1 MSLRPAVLLAGILL
15 QSFPA
20 QAEKAIE
27 WQPWSEAVFEQ
38 AKKEN
43 RFVLLDLGAVW
54 CHWCHVMDEIT
65 YRDPE
70 VIELLRSRY
79 IAVRVDQDSRP
90 DLSNR
95 YEDYGWPA
103 TIVFDANGDEIVKR
117 QGYIPPRPMA
127 SMLQAIIDDPTPG
140 PSVVPEEPP
149 VPAGSASLPPERV
162 QPLRARLLDGYDPKN
177 LGWGTIHKFL
187 DWNLVEYCMFATPRG
202 GKDGD
207 FERMARE
214 TLGAQRNLIDP
225 VWGGVFQYSTD
236 GDWKHPHY
244 EKLLQFQAEN
254 LRIYAAAYAR
264 WNDPEYLKD
273 ARQIRRYMRDFLTSP
288 DGVFYTSQDADLV
301 PGEHSAE
308 YFALGDK
315 ARREKGIP
323 RVDTHVYSR
332 ENGWAIQALAALYAV
347 TGEKEHLDDAV
358 RAATGIIALRS
369 LPGGGFSHDEK
380 DAAGPYLGD
389 TLAMG
394 GAFLALYTV
403 TAEISWLNRAISAA
417 QFVNANFESEPGFAT
432 SAGSSGP
439 RPTLQIDEN
448 VTVARFANLLNH
460 YSGDSTYRE
469 MAEHAMRYLA
479 GSGIAERRG
488 FQVGGI
494 LLADR
499 ELSSAP
505 LHITVVGGKNDPA
518 ARALF
523 LAALKQPE
531 SYKRVEWLDETE
543 GPLRNAD
550 VEYPRIGKPAAFLC
564 TDKSCSAPISTPE
577 RLKSKL
583 AGSPQG

>member
-1 MSLRPAVLLAGILL
+1 MSLRFFAFLLTGLWL
-15 QSFPA
+15 QFFA
-20 QAEKAIE
+20 AHAEEAIE
-27 WQPWSEAVFEQ
+27 WHPWSESVFER

-54 CHWCHVMDEIT
+54 CHWCHVMEEIT
-65 YRDPE
+65 YSDPE
-70 VIELLRSRY
+70 VVQLIRSRY

-103 TIVFDANGDEIVKR
+103 TIVFDANGGEIVKR

-140 PSVVPEEPP
+140 PSVLPEEQI
-149 VPAGSASLPPERV
+149 VPASTTSLSAESV
-162 QPLRARLLDGYDPKN
+162 QALRARLLDAYDPKN

-187 DWNLVEYCMFATPRG
+187 DWNLVEYCMSATPRG
-202 GKDGD
+202 ASDGGL
-207 FERMARE
+207 ERMARE

-225 VWGGVFQYSTD
+225 VWGGVYQYSTD

-264 WNDPEYLKD
+264 WSDPEYLKD
-273 ARQIRRYMRDFLTSP
+273 AKLIRRYIKDFLTSP

-301 PGEHSAE
+301 PGEHSGE
-308 YFALGDK
+308 YFALDDE
-315 ARREKGIP
+315 ARRKEGIP
-323 RVDTHVYSR
+323 RIDTHVYSR
-332 ENGWAIQALAALYAV
+332 ENGWVIQALATLYAV
-347 TGEKEHLDDAV
+347 TAEREHLEDAV
-358 RAATGIIALRS
+358 RAANWIVAHRS

-380 DAAGPYLGD
+380 DVAGPYLGD
-389 TLAMG
+389 TLTMG

-403 TAEISWLNRAISAA
+403 TADPAWLDRSISAA
-417 QFVNANFESEPGFAT
+417 QFINTNFKGDSGFST
-432 SAGSSGP
+432 SSGSSAL
-439 RPTLQIDEN
+439 RPTQQLDEN
-448 VTVARFANLLNH
+448 VALVRFANLLNH

-479 GSGIAERRG
+479 APEIAERRG

-494 LLADR
+494 LLSDR

-505 LHITVVGGKNDPA
+505 LHITVVGSKNDPA
-518 ARALF
+518 ARSLF
-523 LAALKQPE
+523 LAALKQPAT
-531 SYKRVEWLDETE
+531 YKRIEWLDEGE

-550 VEYPRIGKPAAFLC
+550 VEYPRIDKAAAFLC
-564 TDKSCSAPISTPE
+564 TDRSCSAPIFSPE
-577 RLKSKL
+577 KLKVR
-583 AGSPQG
+583 